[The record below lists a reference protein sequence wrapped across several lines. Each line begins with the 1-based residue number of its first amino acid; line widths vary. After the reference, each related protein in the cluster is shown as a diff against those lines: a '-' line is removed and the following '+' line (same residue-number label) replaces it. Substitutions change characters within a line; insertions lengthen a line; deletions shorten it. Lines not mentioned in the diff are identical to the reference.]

1 MNEGF
6 IRQVI
11 VFQHHFWDFYNTQTL
26 EVQKK
31 IDWII
36 GLLRTLQVIPVKFFK
51 HLEGSDGLYEMRIK
65 VGSDIYRVFCCLDKG
80 NIVILFNG
88 FQKKSEK
95 TPKQELERAL
105 KIKQQYHESKKS

>member
-1 MNEGF
+1 
-6 IRQVI
+6 
-11 VFQHHFWDFYNTQTL
+11 
-26 EVQKK
+26 
-31 IDWII
+31 
-36 GLLRTLQVIPVKFFK
+36 
-51 HLEGSDGLYEMRIK
+51 MRIK

-88 FQKKSEK
+88 FKKKSEK